1 LARRLLVFHLAAISQ
16 DAEDRQHAEALWE
29 REPRY
34 RRLMRHIT
42 VVWAGAFIVEGSLRL
57 ALIPV
62 LPIALFLP
70 ISEAMSLGCIG
81 LMVAWTWRYA
91 SRQMELIEPVSPG

>member
-1 LARRLLVFHLAAISQ
+1 
-16 DAEDRQHAEALWE
+16 
-29 REPRY
+29 
-34 RRLMRHIT
+34 
-42 VVWAGAFIVEGSLRL
+42 
-57 ALIPV
+57 V